1 MARPRHHIVHASV
14 CGVAGV
20 HGRPACPPCHDHY
33 TSSHGHHNGGWR
45 ALWGPNLLGEHHE
58 PPVVHDA
65 HRASSVPTKPST
77 PHYDGHGSWYNGH
90 GKGDKQG
97 GRARQPRHTPRHAL
111 CGDAVVPPHLRGGR
125 IRVTSD
131 ARSQQP
137 LRVTAGDFT
146 WCQWSHGPASPVEL
160 IPLAQP

>member
-1 MARPRHHIVHASV
+1 MIMSIALAAFCRFMGPMEGQVRATLARKSSIAHHTASHHMAARHS
-14 CGVAGV
+14 
-20 HGRPACPPCHDHY
+20 
-33 TSSHGHHNGGWR
+33 
-45 ALWGPNLLGEHHE
+45 